1 MAQTSPLDAAHV
13 VPLGLAAHEASGGKH
28 PTTSAG
34 RAGECRVR
42 ECHDVRRGMG
52 GKERLAAPP
61 PRGAA
66 EVDASRPEREGEGA
80 AACRRALA
88 EAQQKVA
95 RMERD
100 YAQVLN
106 ETWTDVEEL
115 EDKAKRQARTIKSK
129 EERYQDTR
137 RQVSRGP

>member
-1 MAQTSPLDAAHV
+1 M
-13 VPLGLAAHEASGGKH
+13 
-28 PTTSAG
+28 
-34 RAGECRVR
+34 R
-42 ECHDVRRGMG
+42 ECHNVRRGMG

-61 PRGAA
+61 RGVAA
-66 EVDASRPEREGEGA
+66 EVDAPRPEREGEGKGEGEGA

-88 EAQQKVA
+88 EAREEMA

-106 ETWTDVEEL
+106 ETWTDLEEL